1 MPNSIR
7 LTDLSVRALKFSDAQ
22 TTYWDDTLPAFGVR
36 VGRRTKTFIVVQ
48 SGGRRTK
55 VGSYPDT
62 SLQDARKAAR
72 LLLANPPSP
81 ATRPAMTVAQ
91 ATTLFLEA
99 HAQKNRASST
109 TETARLLRKHFISDF
124 GASLLGE
131 ITIDDIAGII
141 DGLMDTPATA
151 NHAFT
156 AMRTFF
162 NWAVARRHLKQSPAA
177 GLALPTKP
185 GKRDRVLSESEL
197 VAIYRAAL
205 QMGHPFGHIVIAC
218 IHTGMR
224 RSEVASLKWSY
235 ITTEHITIPGEL
247 TKNGQQHI
255 LPNLIG
261 DTLLRIPKTS
271 EFLFPSEAGTPFS
284 AWSKNKR
291 KLDKRCDVADWVIH
305 DLRRTFATKMAEWQ
319 IAPPHVIERI
329 LNHTVGSMTPIA
341 RIYNRWNYLAEI
353 KDAMQRYEARLA
365 DLLTAAC
372 DTDLGGI
379 QQ

>member
-1 MPNSIR
+1 VPNSIR
-7 LTDLSVRALKFSDAQ
+7 LTDLSVRALKFSETQ

-81 ATRPAMTVAQ
+81 ATRPAMTVTQ
-91 ATTLFLEA
+91 AATLFLEA

-109 TETARLLRKHFISDF
+109 TETARLLRRHFVAKF
-124 GASLLGE
+124 GASLLNE

-141 DGLMDTPATA
+141 DDLMDTPATA

-162 NWAVARRHLKQSPAA
+162 NWAVARRYLKQSPAA
-177 GLALPTKP
+177 GLALPTNP

-205 QMGHPFGHIVIAC
+205 QMGHPFGHIVIVC
-218 IHTGMR
+218 IRTGMR

-235 ITTEHITIPGEL
+235 ITSDHITIPGEQ

-255 LPNLIG
+255 LPNLIA
-261 DTLLRIPKTS
+261 DTLHRIPKTS
-271 EFLFPSEAGTPFS
+271 EFLFPSDAGTPFS

-291 KLDKRCDVADWVIH
+291 KLDKRCDVSAWVIH

-353 KDAMQRYEARLA
+353 KDAMQRYEVRLA
-365 DLLTAAC
+365 ELLSTPSSTI
-372 DTDLGGI
+372 DR
-379 QQ
+379 